1 MRIVGGN
8 LKGRTLKAP
17 TGADVRPTSD
27 RARESLFNVLLNGR
41 NAIDL
46 AGARVLDVFAG
57 TGALG
62 LESLSRG
69 AAHAVFVDNNRPS
82 IACIK
87 DNAETFGITGDI
99 SIISSDVRTVGKP
112 PPVLGSG
119 TGTGTGADVVFLDP
133 PYKQDLLIPSLER
146 LLSQGWLGDDCM
158 VIAETEADYELPP
171 IVGFDA
177 VDNRK
182 YGAARI
188 TFLRRV

>member
-8 LKGRTLKAP
+8 LKGRTIKAP
-17 TGADVRPTSD
+17 AGADVRPTSD

-46 AGARVLDVFAG
+46 NGARVLDVFAG

-62 LESLSRG
+62 LEALSRG

-87 DNAETFGITGDI
+87 GNAETFNVTGDI
-99 SIISSDVRTVGKP
+99 SIISGDARTVGKP
-112 PPVLGSG
+112 PPVLGA
-119 TGTGTGADVVFLDP
+119 GADVVFLDP
-133 PYKQDLLIPSLER
+133 PYKQDLVIPSLER
-146 LLSQGWLGDDCM
+146 LVDQGWVSADCM
-158 VIAETEADYELPP
+158 VIAETEADYELPR
-171 IVGFDA
+171 VAGFDD
-177 VDNRK
+177 VDSRK